1 MKRVLKKNRLMIT
14 VLALLVAA
22 AGYLNYNGASL
33 HKAGSENT
41 KQTADL
47 SAVTEDID
55 SLDFDITDTTALLA
69 ENQTAEDTK
78 NTQTLSSVTEDTT
91 ENTTENV
98 TGETVVSTL
107 PVESV
112 TEETKSDPQS
122 QVQTTDQNKTNS
134 AETSGNTKHTQKND
148 DIKEN
153 STEKTDAASQ
163 ETTSGVPGETVLTST
178 AAAYVTQARLE
189 REQVRS
195 KNREVLQS
203 IIDNKQ
209 LSKQE
214 IQDAV
219 ESMAV
224 LTDYAEKEAAAE
236 TLLEAQGFANTVVSM
251 TGDSVD
257 VVVDAESLNETDRAR
272 IEDAVKRKTGVNVD
286 EIVITPVRS
295 QK

>member
-1 MKRVLKKNRLMIT
+1 MKRSLKKNRLMIT

-33 HKAGSENT
+33 HKADSEAT
-41 KQTADL
+41 TQTAEL

-69 ENQTAEDTK
+69 ENQTAEETKDTGAAP
-78 NTQTLSSVTEDTT
+78 SATEETT
-91 ENTTENV
+91 EQI

-107 PVESV
+107 PIESV
-112 TEETKSDPQS
+112 TEETKTQEKS
-122 QVQTTDQNKTNS
+122 QAQTTDENKPNS
-134 AETSGNTKHTQKND
+134 TETSGDTKNMQKND
-148 DIKEN
+148 SAKETG
-153 STEKTDAASQ
+153 TEKTDAASQ
-163 ETTSGVPGETVLTST
+163 ETTTSVPGETVLTST

-195 KNREVLQS
+195 KNREVLQG
-203 IIDNKQ
+203 IINNDQ
-209 LSKQE
+209 LSRQE

-236 TLLEAQGFANTVVSM
+236 TLLEAQGFPNTVVSM

-257 VVVDAESLNETDRAR
+257 VVVDAESLNETNRAR
-272 IEDAVKRKTGVNVD
+272 IEDAVTRKTGVSVVK
-286 EIVITPVRS
+286 IVITPVRS
-295 QK
+295 GK

>member
-14 VLALLVAA
+14 VLVLLVAA

-78 NTQTLSSVTEDTT
+78 NTQTLSSVTDD
-91 ENTTENV
+91 TTENV

-286 EIVITPVRS
+286 KIVITPVRS

>member
-1 MKRVLKKNRLMIT
+1 MKRSLKKNRLMIT

-33 HKAGSENT
+33 HKADSEAT
-41 KQTADL
+41 TQTAEL

-69 ENQTAEDTK
+69 ENQTAEETK
-78 NTQTLSSVTEDTT
+78 DTQTASSVTEETT
-91 ENTTENV
+91 EQI

-112 TEETKSDPQS
+112 AEETKTQEKS
-122 QVQTTDQNKTNS
+122 QAQTTDENKPNS
-134 AETSGNTKHTQKND
+134 TETSGDTKNTQKND
-148 DIKEN
+148 SAKETG
-153 STEKTDAASQ
+153 TEKTDAASR
-163 ETTSGVPGETVLTST
+163 ETTTSVPGETVLTST

-195 KNREVLQS
+195 KNREVLQG
-203 IIDNKQ
+203 IINNDQ

-236 TLLEAQGFANTVVSM
+236 TLLEAQGFSNAVVSM

-257 VVVDAESLNETDRAR
+257 VVVDAESLNETNRAR
-272 IEDAVKRKTGVNVD
+272 IEDAVTRKTGVSVD
-286 EIVITPVRS
+286 KIVITPVRS
-295 QK
+295 GK

>member
-33 HKAGSENT
+33 HKAGSEDT
-41 KQTADL
+41 TQTAEL

-69 ENQTAEDTK
+69 ENQTADGK
-78 NTQTLSSVTEDTT
+78 KDTQTASSVTEETT
-91 ENTTENV
+91 ENI

-112 TEETKSDPQS
+112 AEETKSEEKS
-122 QVQTTDQNKTNS
+122 QAQITDTNS
-134 AETSGNTKHTQKND
+134 SNSTKTSGDTKNTQKND
-148 DIKEN
+148 SAKETG
-153 STEKTDAASQ
+153 TEKSDTASQ
-163 ETTSGVPGETVLTST
+163 ETTTSVPGETVLTST

-195 KNREVLQS
+195 KNREVLQG
-203 IIDNKQ
+203 IINNDQ

-236 TLLEAQGFANTVVSM
+236 TLLEAQGFANAVVSM

-257 VVVDAESLNETDRAR
+257 VVVDAESLNETNRTR
-272 IEDAVKRKTGVNVD
+272 IEDAVTRKTGVPVD
-286 EIVITPVRS
+286 KIVITPVRS
-295 QK
+295 GK

>member
-78 NTQTLSSVTEDTT
+78 NSQTLSSVTED
-91 ENTTENV
+91 TTENV

-112 TEETKSDPQS
+112 TEETKSEPQG

-134 AETSGNTKHTQKND
+134 AKTSGNTKHTQKND
-148 DIKEN
+148 NTKEN
-153 STEKTDAASQ
+153 STEKTDATSQ

-195 KNREVLQS
+195 KNREVLQG

-272 IEDAVKRKTGVNVD
+272 IEDAVRRKTGVNID

>member
-78 NTQTLSSVTEDTT
+78 NTQTLSSVTED
-91 ENTTENV
+91 TTENV

-286 EIVITPVRS
+286 KIVITPVRS

>member
-1 MKRVLKKNRLMIT
+1 MKRSLKKNRLMIT

-33 HKAGSENT
+33 HKADSEAT
-41 KQTADL
+41 TQTAEL

-69 ENQTAEDTK
+69 ENQTAEETK
-78 NTQTLSSVTEDTT
+78 DTQTASSVTEETT
-91 ENTTENV
+91 EQI

-112 TEETKSDPQS
+112 AEETKTQEKS
-122 QVQTTDQNKTNS
+122 QAQTTDENKPNS
-134 AETSGNTKHTQKND
+134 TETSGDTKNTQKND
-148 DIKEN
+148 SAKE
-153 STEKTDAASQ
+153 TGAEKKDTASQ
-163 ETTSGVPGETVLTST
+163 ETTTSVPGETVLTST

-195 KNREVLQS
+195 KNREVLQG
-203 IIDNKQ
+203 IINNDQ

-236 TLLEAQGFANTVVSM
+236 TLLEAQGFANAVVSM

-257 VVVDAESLNETDRAR
+257 VVVDAESLNETNRTR
-272 IEDAVKRKTGVNVD
+272 IEDAVTRKTGVPVD
-286 EIVITPVRS
+286 KIVITPVRS
-295 QK
+295 GK

>member
-1 MKRVLKKNRLMIT
+1 MKRSLKKNRLMIT

-33 HKAGSENT
+33 HKADSEAT
-41 KQTADL
+41 TQTAEL

-69 ENQTAEDTK
+69 ENQTAEETK
-78 NTQTLSSVTEDTT
+78 NTQTASSVTEETT
-91 ENTTENV
+91 EQI

-112 TEETKSDPQS
+112 AEETKTQEKN
-122 QVQTTDQNKTNS
+122 QAQTTDENKPNS
-134 AETSGNTKHTQKND
+134 TETSGDTKNTQKND
-148 DIKEN
+148 
-153 STEKTDAASQ
+153 SAQGTGTEKTDAASQ
-163 ETTSGVPGETVLTST
+163 ETTTSVPGETVLTST

-195 KNREVLQS
+195 KNREVLQG
-203 IIDNKQ
+203 IINNDQ

-236 TLLEAQGFANTVVSM
+236 TLLEAQGFSNAVVSM

-257 VVVDAESLNETDRAR
+257 VVVDAESLNETNRAR
-272 IEDAVKRKTGVNVD
+272 IEDAVTRKTGVSVD
-286 EIVITPVRS
+286 KIVITPVRS
-295 QK
+295 GK

>member
-78 NTQTLSSVTEDTT
+78 NTQTLSSVTED
-91 ENTTENV
+91 TTENV

-224 LTDYAEKEAAAE
+224 LTDYAEKESAAE

>member
-78 NTQTLSSVTEDTT
+78 NTQTMSSVTED
-91 ENTTENV
+91 TTENV

-148 DIKEN
+148 NIKEN

-224 LTDYAEKEAAAE
+224 LTDYAEKESAAE

>member
-78 NTQTLSSVTEDTT
+78 NSQTLSSVTED
-91 ENTTENV
+91 TTENV

-112 TEETKSDPQS
+112 TEETKSEPQR

-134 AETSGNTKHTQKND
+134 AKTSGNTKHTQKND
-148 DIKEN
+148 NTKEN
-153 STEKTDAASQ
+153 STEKTDATSQ

-195 KNREVLQS
+195 KNREVLQG

-272 IEDAVKRKTGVNVD
+272 IEDAVRRKTGVNID

>member
-1 MKRVLKKNRLMIT
+1 MKRSLKKNRLMIT

-33 HKAGSENT
+33 HKADSEAT
-41 KQTADL
+41 TQTAEL
-47 SAVTEDID
+47 STVTEDID

-69 ENQTAEDTK
+69 ENQTAEETKDTGAVP
-78 NTQTLSSVTEDTT
+78 SATEETT
-91 ENTTENV
+91 EQI

-112 TEETKSDPQS
+112 TEETKTDGQKET
-122 QVQTTDQNKTNS
+122 QTAEENKQNST
-134 AETSGNTKHTQKND
+134 ETSGDTKNTQKND
-148 DIKEN
+148 SAKDTD
-153 STEKTDAASQ
+153 TEKTDTESQ
-163 ETTSGVPGETVLTST
+163 ETTTSVPGETVLTST

-203 IIDNKQ
+203 IINNEQ

-236 TLLEAQGFANTVVSM
+236 TLLEAQGFSNAVVSM

-257 VVVDAESLNETDRAR
+257 VVVDAESLNETNRAR
-272 IEDAVKRKTGVNVD
+272 IEDAVTRKTGVSVD
-286 EIVITPVRS
+286 KIVITPVRS
-295 QK
+295 GK

>member
-1 MKRVLKKNRLMIT
+1 MKRSLKKNRLMIT

-33 HKAGSENT
+33 HKADSEAT
-41 KQTADL
+41 TQTAEL

-69 ENQTAEDTK
+69 ENQTAEETKDTGAAP
-78 NTQTLSSVTEDTT
+78 SATEETT
-91 ENTTENV
+91 EQI

-107 PVESV
+107 PVKSV
-112 TEETKSDPQS
+112 TEETKTDGQKET
-122 QVQTTDQNKTNS
+122 QTVEENKQNST
-134 AETSGNTKHTQKND
+134 ETSGDTKNTQKND
-148 DIKEN
+148 SAKDTD
-153 STEKTDAASQ
+153 TEKTDAASQ
-163 ETTSGVPGETVLTST
+163 ETTTSVPGETVLTST

-195 KNREVLQS
+195 KNREVLQG
-203 IIDNKQ
+203 IINNDQ

-236 TLLEAQGFANTVVSM
+236 TLLEAQGFSNAVVSM

-257 VVVDAESLNETDRAR
+257 VVVDAESLNETNRAR
-272 IEDAVKRKTGVNVD
+272 IEDAVTRKTGVSVD
-286 EIVITPVRS
+286 KIVITPVRS
-295 QK
+295 GK